1 MLKTLNGKTVRVE
14 KKISNL
20 DLLMTTKKGHHLWLS
35 EENQFITDNKDGII
49 SALNVDLRSAD
60 VNDVSAAVDVLYAIV
75 SAGGWDEVIE
85 DKN

>member
-35 EENQFITDNKDGII
+35 EENQFITDNKQGII
-49 SALNVDLRSAD
+49 SALNADLLSGNVDD
-60 VNDVSAAVDVLYAIV
+60 VFYAIAV
-75 SAGGWDEVIE
+75 QYTITSIGGWNEVIE
-85 DKN
+85 DN

>member
-35 EENQFITDNKDGII
+35 EENQLITDNKDGII

-85 DKN
+85 DN

>member
-35 EENQFITDNKDGII
+35 EENQFITDNKQGII
-49 SALNVDLRSAD
+49 SALNADLLSVNVDD
-60 VNDVSAAVDVLYAIV
+60 VFYAIAV
-75 SAGGWDEVIE
+75 QYTITSIGGWDEVIE
-85 DKN
+85 DN

>member
-35 EENQFITDNKDGII
+35 EENQFITDNKNGII
-49 SALNVDLRSAD
+49 SALNVDLRSPN
-60 VNDVSAAVDVLYAIV
+60 VNNVAVAVAILNTII
-75 SAGGWDEVIE
+75 ATGGWDEVIE

>member
-35 EENQFITDNKDGII
+35 EENQLITDNKNGII
-49 SALNVDLRSAD
+49 SALNVDLRSVNVDD
-60 VNDVSAAVDVLYAIV
+60 VFAALAVANAI
-75 SAGGWDEVIE
+75 AYIGGWDEVIE

>member
-35 EENQFITDNKDGII
+35 EDNQFITDNKQGII
-49 SALNVDLRSAD
+49 SALNADLRSAD
-60 VNDVSAAVDVLYAIV
+60 VTDVSAAVDVLYAIV

-85 DKN
+85 DN

>member
-35 EENQFITDNKDGII
+35 EENQLVTDNKDGII
-49 SALNVDLRSAD
+49 SALNVDLRSVNVDD
-60 VNDVSAAVDVLYAIV
+60 VAAALAVLNAVIFI
-75 SAGGWDEVIE
+75 GGWDEVIE
-85 DKN
+85 DN

>member
-49 SALNVDLRSAD
+49 SALNVNLRSAD

-85 DKN
+85 DN

>member
-35 EENQFITDNKDGII
+35 EENQFITDNKNGII
-49 SALNVDLRSAD
+49 SALNADLLSGNVDD
-60 VNDVSAAVDVLYAIV
+60 VFYAVSVQYAI
-75 SAGGWDEVIE
+75 AYIGGWDEVIE
-85 DKN
+85 DN

>member
-35 EENQFITDNKDGII
+35 EENQFITDNKDDIMF
-49 SALNVDLRSAD
+49 ALRTDLWSENL
-60 VNDVSAAVDVLYAIV
+60 NDMANAVAVLDAI
-75 SAGGWDEVIE
+75 AYIGGWDEVIE
-85 DKN
+85 DN

>member
-35 EENQFITDNKDGII
+35 EENQFITDNKQGIM
-49 SALNVDLRSAD
+49 SSLNADLLSGNVD
-60 VNDVSAAVDVLYAIV
+60 AVFYAIAV
-75 SAGGWDEVIE
+75 QYTITSIGGWDEVIE
-85 DKN
+85 DN

>member
-35 EENQFITDNKDGII
+35 EENQLITDNKDAII
-49 SALNVDLRSAD
+49 SALNVDLRSVNVDD
-60 VNDVSAAVDVLYAIV
+60 VAAALAVLNAVIFI
-75 SAGGWDEVIE
+75 GGWDEVIE
-85 DKN
+85 DN

>member
-35 EENQFITDNKDGII
+35 EENQLITDNKDDII
-49 SALNVDLRSAD
+49 SALNADLLSVNVDD
-60 VNDVSAAVDVLYAIV
+60 VFAALAVLNAVIFI
-75 SAGGWDEVIE
+75 GGWDEVIE
-85 DKN
+85 DN

>member
-35 EENQFITDNKDGII
+35 EENQLITDNKNGII
-49 SALNVDLRSAD
+49 SALNVDLRSVNVDD
-60 VNDVSAAVDVLYAIV
+60 VFAALAVLNAVNFI
-75 SAGGWDEVIE
+75 GGWDEVIE
-85 DKN
+85 DN

>member
-35 EENQFITDNKDGII
+35 EENQFITDNKQGIV
-49 SALNVDLRSAD
+49 SALNADLLSGNVDD
-60 VNDVSAAVDVLYAIV
+60 VFYAVSVLYAIV
-75 SAGGWDEVIE
+75 HAGGWDEVIE
-85 DKN
+85 DN

>member
-35 EENQFITDNKDGII
+35 EENQFITDNKQGII
-49 SALNVDLRSAD
+49 SSLNADLLSGNVDD
-60 VNDVSAAVDVLYAIV
+60 VFYAIAV
-75 SAGGWDEVIE
+75 QYTITSIGGWDEVIE
-85 DKN
+85 DNN

>member
-35 EENQFITDNKDGII
+35 EENQFITDNKDDIM
-49 SALNVDLRSAD
+49 SAINIDLRSGNVD
-60 VNDVSAAVDVLYAIV
+60 DVSAAIAILDAIA
-75 SAGGWDEVIE
+75 SAGGWRKVIE
-85 DKN
+85 DN

>member
-35 EENQFITDNKDGII
+35 EENQFITDNKNGII
-49 SALNVDLRSAD
+49 SSLNADLLSGNVDD
-60 VNDVSAAVDVLYAIV
+60 VFHAVSILYAI
-75 SAGGWDEVIE
+75 SYTGGWDEVIE
-85 DKN
+85 DN

>member
-1 MLKTLNGKTVRVE
+1 MLKTLNDKTVRVE

-35 EENQFITDNKDGII
+35 EENQFVTDNKDGII

-85 DKN
+85 DN

>member
-20 DLLMTTKKGHHLWLS
+20 DLLMTTKKGHHLWIS

-85 DKN
+85 DN

>member
-35 EENQFITDNKDGII
+35 EENQFITDNKQGII
-49 SALNVDLRSAD
+49 SALNVDLLSGNVDD
-60 VNDVSAAVDVLYAIV
+60 VFYAIAV
-75 SAGGWDEVIE
+75 QYTITSIGGWDEVIE
-85 DKN
+85 DN

>member
-35 EENQFITDNKDGII
+35 EENQFITDNKQGII

-60 VNDVSAAVDVLYAIV
+60 VNDVSAAVDVLNAI
-75 SAGGWDEVIE
+75 AYIGGWDEIIE
-85 DKN
+85 DN